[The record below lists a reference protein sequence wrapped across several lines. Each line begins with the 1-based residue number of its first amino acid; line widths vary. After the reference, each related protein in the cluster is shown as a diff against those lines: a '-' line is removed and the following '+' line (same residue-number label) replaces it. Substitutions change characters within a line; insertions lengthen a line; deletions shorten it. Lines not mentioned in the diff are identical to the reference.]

1 VVDRVIVEDEHPQGC
16 SLRIYGQN
24 LGDCSTRNSLLIWLG
39 GMEASNQEVI
49 RKHEELWCEIPWE
62 AQMYSMY
69 EASMPLV
76 VSLGEQASIPYQVWL
91 SGGRSPLRSSPL
103 GSSPLSRGHKG
114 EIAPL
119 SSLDHYPL
127 GQSPFVSRMEL
138 LRSEEREDS
147 NDEHKEHKLNLT
159 VSSNVTFLL
168 QVREEL
174 PQRPLSLREHK
185 QRAMMRRSGGPDSL
199 SPNRAPSDHGDPYR
213 EEQTRGRRP
222 SNNPQGRESA
232 SKRAS
237 SAGRAGRRER
247 R

>member
-1 VVDRVIVEDEHPQGC
+1 MAAVLV
-16 SLRIYGQN
+16 
-24 LGDCSTRNSLLIWLG
+24 
-39 GMEASNQEVI
+39 ASARLQ
-49 RKHEELWCEIPWE
+49 RE

-159 VSSNVTFLL
+159 VSSNVTFYY
-168 QVREEL
+168 RCGK
-174 PQRPLSLREHK
+174 SC
-185 QRAMMRRSGGPDSL
+185 RRGL
-199 SPNRAPSDHGDPYR
+199 YL
-213 EEQTRGRRP
+213 
-222 SNNPQGRESA
+222 
-232 SKRAS
+232 
-237 SAGRAGRRER
+237 
-247 R
+247 